1 MSCTQSRNSVRIQL
15 QFPTNERRSTMNESL
30 IECNGSSVITI
41 VCQGKHHNGRL
52 TVCCALRIARP
63 AAFGPPS
70 VCRSVVQQRTG
81 RAGCDLEDRY
91 VSGGQCQLCRRVS
104 TRAARPHLRGIV
116 PVALITASLAAHLR
130 KGAVN
135 TRAAIRRHR
144 TSHTCW
150 PKTAP
155 E

>member
-1 MSCTQSRNSVRIQL
+1 
-15 QFPTNERRSTMNESL
+15 MNESF

-41 VCQGKHHNGRL
+41 VCQGKHHNGRRA
-52 TVCCALRIARP
+52 VCCSLRIPPP

-70 VCRSVVQQRTG
+70 VSRSVVQQRTG
-81 RAGCDLEDRY
+81 RAGCNLEDRY
-91 VSGGQCQLCRRVS
+91 VSGGQWQLCRGVS
-104 TRAARPHLRGIV
+104 SRAARPHLRGII

-135 TRAAIRRHR
+135 PRATIRWHR
-144 TSHTCW
+144 TSHTCL

-155 E
+155 A